1 MKESK
6 YQAEIKKKI
15 KEEFPGSIIMKTPS
29 DEIQGLP
36 DLVILYKDK
45 WAALE
50 VKDSAK
56 AKHRPNQDHYVD
68 VMNKMSF
75 ASFIYPEN
83 EEEVFDELQR
93 AFKPAW

>member
-1 MKESK
+1 MRESK

-93 AFKPAW
+93 AFKPTW